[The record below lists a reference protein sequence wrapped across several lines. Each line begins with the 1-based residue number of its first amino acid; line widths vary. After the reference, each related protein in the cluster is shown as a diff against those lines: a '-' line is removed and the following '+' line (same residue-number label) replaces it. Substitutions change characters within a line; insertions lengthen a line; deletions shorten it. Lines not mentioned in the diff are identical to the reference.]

1 MTAGRTL
8 PGPGAELDPATMP
21 AHWLLAH
28 LGKTVM
34 RPGGGQVSDLMLAG
48 LDIGPDDDVVDLA
61 PGLGTTVAR
70 VSARRPASF
79 RGVERGEVEAER
91 ARRQLSGLP
100 YTCVVAHPAETGLP
114 TGSASVVYGEACLSL
129 ETNSSKRAILAE
141 AARLLRPGGRLGL
154 HELLLSPDDLA
165 DEEKRR
171 LGIDIS
177 RAVRVGARPLTRTE
191 WTELLKESGFRVV
204 DVRPAPML
212 LLSPATVVRDE
223 GVGGTARLVARILRS
238 RVATRRVV
246 DLWRTMHRDRH
257 HLGSVAI
264 LASRD

>member
-1 MTAGRTL
+1 
-8 PGPGAELDPATMP
+8 MP

-34 RPGGGQVSDLMLAG
+34 RPGGGDVSAAMLAG
-48 LDIGPDDDVVDLA
+48 LAIGPGDDVVDLA

-70 VSARRPASF
+70 VQALRPASF

-91 ARRQLSGLP
+91 ARRQLTELP
-100 YTCVVAHPAETGLP
+100 YTCVVAHPSDTGLP
-114 TGSASVVYGEACLSL
+114 SGSASVVYGEACLSL
-129 ETNSSKRAILAE
+129 ETNASKRAILAE

-154 HELLLSPDDLA
+154 HELLLSPDDLSA
-165 DEEKRR
+165 EEKRR
-171 LGIDIS
+171 IGIDIS
-177 RAVRVGARPLTRTE
+177 KAVRVGARPLTRSE
-191 WTELLKESGFRVV
+191 WAELLGEAGFRVV

-223 GVGGTARLVARILRS
+223 GARGTARLLARILSS

-246 DLWRTMHRDRH
+246 DLWRTMHRDRR

-264 LASRD
+264 LAVRA